1 MISHR
6 VTTVECFEILR
17 RNILFTAGNGSSWI
31 MFSLFHYIFGRTYAY
46 VCMCESVSVYE
57 REHVKVLVN
66 FSFLTTHQLNEL
78 PLLSVHLVKHIVV
91 QVKVIQN

>member
-1 MISHR
+1 MVLVGS
-6 VTTVECFEILR
+6 CFLS
-17 RNILFTAGNGSSWI
+17 FT
-31 MFSLFHYIFGRTYAY
+31 IFLDERMHMC
-46 VCMCESVSVYE
+46 VCESVSVYE

-66 FSFLTTHQLNEL
+66 FSFLTTHQPNEL